1 MGIMQRVKTLLA
13 TVESGGGSG
22 AEDSVQVT
30 IPSGIFR
37 TIPTG
42 SQQVIFGE
50 LDVSGNLDVSG
61 ELYVSNKSV
70 LS

>member
-22 AEDSVQVT
+22 AEDSTQVT
-30 IPSGIFR
+30 IPAGIFR
-37 TIPTG
+37 TVPSG
-42 SQQVIFGE
+42 SQEIVFGE
-50 LDVSGNLDVSG
+50 LDVSGNLDIAG